1 MPTLSSCSNAS
12 VWQLSSGL
20 SSLSSGIKGHQMS
33 LRLEFSGVSS
43 GLRMCTITSSLGDG
57 VKGQKDSSSTFPD
70 YTLDLHV
77 SYWKYFKCSKRVAP
91 IAFSLSSLII
101 RNNYCC
107 RSRILYFVV
116 LAGELPD
123 EHVADFIHTAQK
135 GGVKM
140 GESQVCDGP
149 GETLQQRALCRVQPQ
164 DPYHIVIVGTCQ
176 HTVEAQVKTTPS
188 LNRDS

>member
-1 MPTLSSCSNAS
+1 MDVMPTLSSCSNAS

-70 YTLDLHV
+70 SALDV
-77 SYWKYFKCSKRVAP
+77 YWKDFKCSKRVP
-91 IAFSLSSLII
+91 SIAFSLSSLTI

-107 RSRILYFVV
+107 QSRILDFVV

-123 EHVADFIHTAQK
+123 EHVADFIHTAQE

-149 GETLQQRALCRVQPQ
+149 GETLQQCALCRVQSQ
-164 DPYHIVIVGTCQ
+164 DPYHIVIVGTCER
-176 HTVEAQVKTTPS
+176 TVEVQVKTTQI
-188 LNRDS
+188 NRYV